1 MPDADI
7 VYDHF
12 HVIKLMNER
21 MDKLRRI
28 TINTLCAEQKK
39 QLKNKRWLLLRNVE
53 NLSTEAK
60 GELEQR
66 RGEFDELGTASAMKE
81 YLRNI
86 YRIANGVAVAKLAFE
101 KWCAMADESGVACL
115 AQMAKT
121 IRRRMDGRLAN

>member
-66 RGEFDELGTASAMKE
+66 RGEF
-81 YLRNI
+81 
-86 YRIANGVAVAKLAFE
+86 
-101 KWCAMADESGVACL
+101 
-115 AQMAKT
+115 
-121 IRRRMDGRLAN
+121 